1 MSVYTPVLHSL
12 SSLGSQSETEFRE
25 KLLEEK
31 VTHSRA
37 VQDKPDQMEDPKRE
51 MNIAENYSFPKL
63 IFNEGFGWLG
73 VCVEYLCMCIQNK
86 YLL

>member
-1 MSVYTPVLHSL
+1 MRVYTTVLHSL
-12 SSLGSQSETEFRE
+12 GSLGSQSETEFRE
-25 KLLEEK
+25 QHLEEK
-31 VTHSRA
+31 VAHSRA
-37 VQDKPDQMEDPKRE
+37 IQDQPDQMEDPKRE

-63 IFNEGFGWLG
+63 ICNEGCGWLG